1 MLEDRDILAVNSPRE
16 HVEGPYTVVY
26 KTNEWAIVTLCY
38 DKRPCLGIRW
48 FDAYGGNG
56 NPTSRG
62 YATWFVIP
70 EELCPDILHSLR
82 IDDAQSFQ
90 IDKFLHGEID
100 GNELKE
106 C

>member
-62 YATWFVIP
+62 MLRGLSYRKNYVPIY
-70 EELCPDILHSLR
+70 CIL
-82 IDDAQSFQ
+82 
-90 IDKFLHGEID
+90 
-100 GNELKE
+100 
-106 C
+106 